1 LAEEKKN
8 MYTKMLIPLD
18 GSKTAEQVLPFA
30 RTLAVTLKVP
40 VELLDV
46 IDISA
51 MSLHIA
57 SDKARYLDTLIAEGE
72 RVSRE
77 YLNDIAAGLAGVKV
91 TCAVSRGKPSDAI
104 IESAAA
110 EKGTLIAM
118 ATHGRSGLNRWML
131 GSVAEKVLR
140 GSDNPLFLVRA
151 HEEGA
156 TDGAAMINSIV
167 VPLDGS
173 ELAESVLPTA
183 VEVAKTLDLDVVLC
197 RAYELAA
204 SAYYGSEAYLPNY
217 EEMRQQVKAEA
228 EGYLA
233 EKANAFKAAGLPRVS
248 WVALEGSGAEEIVR
262 YTHTHRDALVAMSTH
277 GRSGI
282 NRWVLGSVTERVVR
296 HSDGPVLVVHTS

>member
-1 LAEEKKN
+1 

-18 GSKTAEQVLPFA
+18 GSKTAEQVLPIA
-30 RTLAVTLKVP
+30 RILAATLKIP

-51 MSLHIA
+51 MSAHIA
-57 SDKARYLDTLIAEGE
+57 TDKARYLDSIIVEGE

-91 TCAVSRGKPSDAI
+91 TCTVSRGKPADAI
-104 IESAAA
+104 IESAAT

-118 ATHGRSGLNRWML
+118 ATHGRSGLTRWML

-140 GSDNPLFLVRA
+140 GSRNPLFLVRA

-156 TDGAAMINSIV
+156 TDGAAMIKSIV
-167 VPLDGS
+167 APLDGS
-173 ELAESVLPTA
+173 ELAESVLPT
-183 VEVAKTLDLDVVLC
+183 VTEVAKTLNLEVVLC

-204 SAYYGSEAYLPNY
+204 SAYYGSEDYLPDY
-217 EEMRQQVKAEA
+217 DEMRRQVKAEA
-228 EGYLA
+228 ESYLA
-233 EKANAFKAAGLPRVS
+233 EKANALKTAGLARVS

-262 YTHTHRDALVAMSTH
+262 YTHTHRDALVAMCTH

-296 HSDGPVLVVHTS
+296 HSDDPVLVVHAG

>member
-1 LAEEKKN
+1 

-18 GSKTAEQVLPFA
+18 GSQTAEQVLPFA
-30 RTLAVTLKVP
+30 RLLAKMLKLP
-40 VELLDV
+40 VDLLDV

-51 MSLHIA
+51 MSAHIA
-57 SDKARYLDTLIAEGE
+57 SDKARYLDTLIAEAE

-77 YLNDIAAGLAGVKV
+77 YLNDIAAGLAGVTV
-91 TCAVSRGKPSDAI
+91 TCTVTRDKPADAI

-118 ATHGRSGLNRWML
+118 ATHGRSGLSRWML

-140 GSDNPLFLVRA
+140 GSRNPLFLVRA

-156 TDGAAMINSIV
+156 TDGAAIIKSIV

-173 ELAESVLPTA
+173 ALAESVLPTVMA
-183 VEVAKTLDLDVVLC
+183 VAKTLDLEVVLC

-217 EEMRQQVKAEA
+217 DEMRRQIKAEA
-228 EGYLA
+228 ESYLA
-233 EKANAFKAAGLPRVS
+233 EKADALKAAGLPRVA
-248 WVALEGSGAEEIVR
+248 WVALEGSGAEEIIR
-262 YTHTHRDALVAMSTH
+262 YAHTHRDALVAMCTH

-296 HSDGPVLVVHTS
+296 HSDDPVLVVHAS